1 MPQPND
7 RKLVDL
13 SIVLNPALDSECE
26 TEKRSIQNAEGE
38 LILDNFKF
46 LNRCKLDINLKK
58 IKVTLRFTGFIDWL
72 QTREN
77 GKTIVNI
84 GCIWG
89 K

>member
-7 RKLVDL
+7 NKHMNL

-26 TEKRSIQNAEGE
+26 TEKRSISESEGE
-38 LILDNFKF
+38 LILNSFKF
-46 LNRCKLDINLKK
+46 LNRCRLDIDLEK
-58 IKVTLRFTGFIDWL
+58 IKVTLRFTGFIDEY
-72 QTREN
+72 QTYQN